1 MSVHMSIKYLCNEC
15 EYNATTKSSL
25 KIHKMSVHENVKF
38 PCNQCDN
45 TKLQKKAVS
54 KPINYQYMRA
64 LSIIVI
70 NVSPN
75 SKKDVLL
82 KACNVSK

>member
-1 MSVHMSIKYLCNEC
+1 M
-15 EYNATTKSSL
+15 T
-25 KIHKMSVHENVKF
+25 VHENVKF